1 MVRTAVL
8 YGVEAVC
15 LLALLY
21 GVALVYVPAAWVL
34 GGLLGVVAVERAH
47 TVRPLATRPK
57 EPTS

>member
-8 YGVEAVC
+8 YGLEAVF

-21 GVALVYVPAAWVL
+21 GVALVYVPAAWIL
-34 GGLLGVVAVERAH
+34 GGLLGVVVAERAH

-57 EPTS
+57 EPS